1 MTRLDLAIDQIVFA
15 RKYVERQL
23 ATIPS
28 ADWFRMPA
36 GEVTHIAWQVGH
48 LAMAEYRL
56 ALERLRPRTEEDQS
70 LISDAFL
77 GLFGRQSVPSADVG
91 VYPSVDEILAVFR
104 RVHERALVEAKSVRD
119 ADLDLPPLKPHAL
132 ASTRLWCLLWTAQHE
147 MSHAGQ
153 IGLLRRRLGLAPIW

>member
-1 MTRLDLAIDQIVFA
+1 MSRLDLAFDQIVFA
-15 RKYVERQL
+15 RTYVERQL
-23 ATIPS
+23 TTIPA

-36 GEVTHIAWQVGH
+36 GAVTHIAWQVGH

-56 ALERLRPRTEEDQS
+56 ALERHRPRTRDDEA

-77 GLFGRQSVPSADVG
+77 GLFARQSVPNADAG
-91 VYPSVDEILAVFR
+91 VYPSTDEILSVFR
-104 RVHERALVEAKSVRD
+104 RVHARTLAEVRLYAD

-132 ASTRLWCLLWTAQHE
+132 ATTRLWCLLWTSHHE

-153 IGLLRRRLGLAPIW
+153 IGLLRRQLGLAPIW